1 MTAPLISIVTPSYN
15 QAEFIESLL
24 ESIIEQEYP
33 NVEHIVVDGGS
44 TDGTVDILREYEEKY
59 NLRWISEP
67 DDGIPDALNKGIEM
81 ATGEWIG
88 FQSSDDYYLP
98 EAFSRYEEIM
108 SSTSADVIYGDQLF
122 IDADDDIIGLRV
134 HTRPS
139 KFIQKHWHHFAS
151 YHTIIIKKQLLTDIG
166 GFDEDYKYVHDGELF
181 WNLLTVSEPTTFVH
195 DPQFLAA
202 RRKHDK
208 NLSTTHGE
216 PEQYEWEQNN
226 LYSYSNI
233 ENTVPDKLLF
243 IMAIILKTGY
253 LIAEG
258 NSRSLYNM
266 YLDLVNKSLYD
277 FGYDGLIWFSES

>member
-59 NLRWISEP
+59 NLRWVSEP

-108 SSTSADVIYGDQLF
+108 GSTSADVIYGDQLF

-253 LIAEG
+253 LVAEG